1 MIQYTKA
8 FIQSLLDKYMEG
20 MTTLEEEDILH
31 QYFTR
36 SDVPAEWED
45 YRMLFAEIDSMRPT
59 EKPSHRWWSWRI
71 AAAVVAALVVF
82 ATTQGLKENRPKSD
96 VTAQVEEKEK
106 PQQPHP
112 LPCREGSSYTQDE
125 DSVWKSIEGSAEKSR
140 EKLSTPL
147 PTREGQGEG
156 LPKRRLRKPQP
167 TMTDYDKAYTLMAEA
182 AKEQQQA
189 EQEMDQAQQEILHTQ
204 LTAAGYVAIQQED
217 GTIIYTNEPK
227 EYFAYEE

>member
-1 MIQYTKA
+1 MIQYTKEY
-8 FIQSLLDKYMEG
+8 IGQLLERYMEG
-20 MTTLEEEDILH
+20 ISTLEEEDILH

-45 YRMLFAEIDSMRPT
+45 YRMLFVEIDSMRPA
-59 EKPSHRWWSWRI
+59 EKRNRRWWSWSI
-71 AAAVVAALVVF
+71 AAAVVAVLVVF
-82 ATTQGLKENRPKSD
+82 AVTQMLPENRPEPV
-96 VTAQVEEKEK
+96 VTAQVEEKDSVTIPKAVEARPDSTPMSK
-106 PQQPHP
+106 PQQQAP
-112 LPCREGSSYTQDE
+112 SST
-125 DSVWKSIEGSAEKSR
+125 
-140 EKLSTPL
+140 
-147 PTREGQGEG
+147 
-156 LPKRRLRKPQP
+156 KRRLRKPQP

-189 EQEMDQAQQEILHTQ
+189 EQVMDQAQQEILHTQ

>member
-8 FIQSLLDKYMEG
+8 FILSLLDKYMEG
-20 MTTLEEEDILH
+20 MTTLEEEDVLH

-45 YRMLFAEIDSMRPT
+45 YRMLFAEIDSIKPT

-82 ATTQGLKENRPKSD
+82 AVTQMLPENRPEPV
-96 VTAQVEEKEK
+96 VTAQVEEKDSVTIPKAVEARPDSTPMSK
-106 PQQPHP
+106 PQQQAP
-112 LPCREGSSYTQDE
+112 SST
-125 DSVWKSIEGSAEKSR
+125 
-140 EKLSTPL
+140 
-147 PTREGQGEG
+147 
-156 LPKRRLRKPQP
+156 KRRLRKPQP

>member
-1 MIQYTKA
+1 MRQYTKA

-36 SDVPAEWED
+36 GDVPAEWED

-59 EKPSHRWWSWRI
+59 EKPLHRWWSWRI

-82 ATTQGLKENRPKSD
+82 AVTQMLPENRPEP
-96 VTAQVEEKEK
+96 VVIAQVEEK
-106 PQQPHP
+106 
-112 LPCREGSSYTQDE
+112 
-125 DSVWKSIEGSAEKSR
+125 DSVTIPKAVETR
-140 EKLSTPL
+140 PDSTL
-147 PTREGQGEG
+147 PKHQKQAPSST
-156 LPKRRLRKPQP
+156 KRRLRKPQP

>member
-1 MIQYTKA
+1 MRQYTKA

-59 EKPSHRWWSWRI
+59 EKLSHQWWPWSM

-82 ATTQGLKENRPKSD
+82 TITQRPQENQPKSD
-96 VTAQVEEKEK
+96 VIAQVEEK
-106 PQQPHP
+106 
-112 LPCREGSSYTQDE
+112 
-125 DSVWKSIEGSAEKSR
+125 DSVTIPKAVEAR
-140 EKLSTPL
+140 PDSTL
-147 PTREGQGEG
+147 PKHQKQAPSST
-156 LPKRRLRKPQP
+156 KRRLRKPQP
-167 TMTDYDKAYTLMAEA
+167 TMTDYDKAYALMAEA

-189 EQEMDQAQQEILHTQ
+189 EQEMGQAQQEILHTQ

>member
-20 MTTLEEEDILH
+20 MTTLEEEDVLH

-59 EKPSHRWWSWRI
+59 KKPSHRWWSWRI
-71 AAAVVAALVVF
+71 AAAVVAVLVVF
-82 ATTQGLKENRPKSD
+82 AVTQMLPENRPEPV
-96 VTAQVEEKEK
+96 VTAQVEEKDSVTIPKAVEARPDSTPMSK
-106 PQQPHP
+106 PQQQAP
-112 LPCREGSSYTQDE
+112 SST
-125 DSVWKSIEGSAEKSR
+125 
-140 EKLSTPL
+140 
-147 PTREGQGEG
+147 
-156 LPKRRLRKPQP
+156 KRRLRKPQP

-227 EYFAYEE
+227 EYFAHEE

>member
-1 MIQYTKA
+1 MRQYTKA

-20 MTTLEEEDILH
+20 TTTLEEEDILH

-45 YRMLFAEIDSMRPT
+45 YRLLFAEIDSMRPA
-59 EKPSHRWWSWRI
+59 EKPQSRWWPWSI

-82 ATTQGLKENRPKSD
+82 VATQMLPENRPKSD
-96 VTAQVEEKEK
+96 VIVQVTEERNTR
-106 PQQPHP
+106 QP
-112 LPCREGSSYTQDE
+112 LPQPLPRMEGSSYTQDK
-125 DSVWKSIEGSAEKSR
+125 DSVGKSR
-140 EKLSTPL
+140 EELSAPL
-147 PTREGQGEG
+147 PSGER
-156 LPKRRLRKPQP
+156 LPCIPKRRLRKPQP
-167 TMTDYDKAYTLMAEA
+167 TMTDYDKAYALMAEA

-189 EQEMDQAQQEILHTQ
+189 AQEMEQAQQEILHTQ
-204 LTAAGYVAIQQED
+204 VTAAGYVAIQQED

>member
-1 MIQYTKA
+1 MRQYTKA

-36 SDVPAEWED
+36 GDVPAEWED

-59 EKPSHRWWSWRI
+59 EKPLHRWWSWRI

-82 ATTQGLKENRPKSD
+82 AVTQMLPENRPEPV
-96 VTAQVEEKEK
+96 VTAQVEEK
-106 PQQPHP
+106 
-112 LPCREGSSYTQDE
+112 
-125 DSVWKSIEGSAEKSR
+125 DSVTIPKAVETR
-140 EKLSTPL
+140 PDSTL
-147 PTREGQGEG
+147 PKHQKQAPSST
-156 LPKRRLRKPQP
+156 KRRLRKPQP

-182 AKEQQQA
+182 AKEQKQA

>member
-1 MIQYTKA
+1 MRQYTKA

-20 MTTLEEEDILH
+20 TTTLEEEDILH

-45 YRMLFAEIDSMRPT
+45 YRMLFAEIDSMKPT
-59 EKPSHRWWSWRI
+59 EKLSHQWWPWSM

-82 ATTQGLKENRPKSD
+82 TITQRPQENQPKSD
-96 VTAQVEEKEK
+96 VIAQLEEK
-106 PQQPHP
+106 
-112 LPCREGSSYTQDE
+112 
-125 DSVWKSIEGSAEKSR
+125 DSVTIQKAVEAR
-140 EKLSTPL
+140 PDSTL
-147 PTREGQGEG
+147 PKHQKQAPSST
-156 LPKRRLRKPQP
+156 KRRLRKPQP